1 MHVVILAL
9 GSRGDVQPF
18 VALALALQAQGYRVT
33 VAAAA
38 DYAPLAAAYGVP
50 FARVGGYVVELMNM
64 GLVNEVL
71 DGAHNPLYFAR
82 AFLSELAPL
91 LTTILADCWQIAQQ
105 ADLLIV
111 STLGLYLGLDLVE
124 KRPCPLVAVHFHPLL
139 AVPDRAHVSFPSAPT
154 WLPLAVPYHQLTHWL
169 GRHGFWQLLG
179 PLLNR
184 ARRIVLQLPPLSP
197 WARYRRAQQ
206 EVPTLFAYSPTLAP
220 LPPGYVLPPATMI
233 TGYWFLPQPLAWQPP
248 APLVDFLAAGPP
260 PVVIT
265 FGSILGG
272 REPDRMTQLLVDAL
286 VQSGQRGLIYRGWGD
301 LGNIALP
308 PTVLAIDAT
317 PHDWLFAHCAAVVHH
332 GGAGTTAATLRA
344 GLPSVVVP
352 VFGDQLFWAERLQ
365 AQGAGPPPL
374 PRRELT
380 ATCLAAAVDQ
390 AVTKPGFR
398 TQAQRLQQVLHTEG
412 GVGTAVAWLATRYG
426 MGPSVPGTPQH
437 QIV

>member
-18 VALALALQAQGYRVT
+18 IALALALQERGHRVT

-38 DYAPLAAAYGVP
+38 DYGSLAAAYDVP
-50 FARVGGYVVELMNM
+50 FAPLGGYVAELMNM
-64 GLVNEVL
+64 ELVNELL

-82 AFLSELAPL
+82 AFLGELAPL

-139 AVPDRAHVSFPSAPT
+139 AVPDRAHVNFPSAPP
-154 WLPLAVPYHQLTHWL
+154 WLPLAASYHQVTHWL
-169 GRHGFWQLLG
+169 GRHGLWQLLG

-184 ARRIVLQLPPLSP
+184 ARRTVLQLPPLSP

-206 EVPTLFAYSPTLAP
+206 SVPTLFAYSPTVAP
-220 LPPGYVLPPATMI
+220 LPSRTPLPPATAI
-233 TGYWFLPQPLAWQPP
+233 TGYWFLPQPPAWQPP
-248 APLVDFLAAGPP
+248 APLLDFLAAGPP

-272 REPDRMTQLLVDAL
+272 RDPDAMTQRLVDAL

-317 PHDWLFAHCAAVVHH
+317 PHDWLFARCAAVVHH

-352 VFGDQLFWAERLQ
+352 VFGDQLLWADRLQ
-365 AQGAGPPPL
+365 ALNVAPPPL
-374 PRRELT
+374 PRRQLT
-380 ATCLAAAVDQ
+380 VANLAAAMGQ
-390 AVTKPGFR
+390 AVTNPTFQANAQSRQR
-398 TQAQRLQQVLHTEG
+398 TLQAEA
-412 GVGTAVAWLATRYG
+412 GTACAVAWLA
-426 MGPSVPGTPQH
+426 QH
-437 QIV
+437 FLLEE

>member
-18 VALALALQAQGYRVT
+18 VALALALQEQGHRVT

-38 DYAPLAAAYGVP
+38 DYGPLVAAYGVP
-50 FARVGGYVVELMNM
+50 FAPVGGYVSELMNM
-64 GLVNEVL
+64 GLVNELL

-82 AFLSELAPL
+82 AFLGELAPL

-139 AVPDRAHVSFPSAPT
+139 AVPDRAHVNFPSAPT
-154 WLPLAVPYHQLTHWL
+154 WLPLAPAYHQATHWL
-169 GRHGFWQLLG
+169 CRHGLWQLLG

-184 ARRIVLQLPPLSP
+184 ARQSVLQLSPLSP

-206 EVPTLFAYSPTLAP
+206 PVPTLFAYSPTVAP
-220 LPPGYVLPPATMI
+220 LPSRTQLPPATAI
-233 TGYWFLPQPLAWQPP
+233 TGYWFLPQPTTWQPP
-248 APLVDFLAAGPP
+248 APLLDFLAAGAP

-272 REPDRMTQLLVDAL
+272 RDPDAMTQRLVDAL
-286 VQSGQRGLIYRGWGD
+286 VQGGQRGLIYRGWGD
-301 LGNIALP
+301 LGNIKLP
-308 PTVLAIDAT
+308 STVLAIEAT
-317 PHDWLFAHCAAVVHH
+317 PHDWLFARCAAVVHH

-352 VFGDQLFWAERLQ
+352 VFGDQLFWGERLH
-365 AQGAGPPPL
+365 ALNVAPPAL
-374 PRRELT
+374 PRRQLT
-380 ATCLAAAVDQ
+380 GANLAVAIRQ
-390 AVTKPGFR
+390 AVTNPTF
-398 TQAQRLQQVLHTEG
+398 QANAQSLQPTLQAEA
-412 GVGTAVAWLATRYG
+412 GTARAVAWLA
-426 MGPSVPGTPQH
+426 QH
-437 QIV
+437 FLSEE

>member
-18 VALALALQAQGYRVT
+18 IALALALQERGHRVT

-38 DYAPLAAAYGVP
+38 DYGSLAAAYDVP
-50 FARVGGYVVELMNM
+50 FAPLGGYVAELMNM
-64 GLVNEVL
+64 ELVNELL

-82 AFLSELAPL
+82 AFLGELAPL

-139 AVPDRAHVSFPSAPT
+139 AVPDRAHVNFPSAPP
-154 WLPLAVPYHQLTHWL
+154 WLPLAASYHQVTHWL
-169 GRHGFWQLLG
+169 GRHGLWQLLG

-184 ARRIVLQLPPLSP
+184 ARRTVLQLPPLSP

-206 EVPTLFAYSPTLAP
+206 PVPTLFAYSPTVAP
-220 LPPGYVLPPATMI
+220 LPSRTQLPPATAI
-233 TGYWFLPQPLAWQPP
+233 TGYWFLPQPPAWQPP
-248 APLVDFLAAGPP
+248 APLLDFLAAGSP

-272 REPDRMTQLLVDAL
+272 RDPDAMTHLLVDAL
-286 VQSGQRGLIYRGWGD
+286 GQSGQRGLLYRGWGD
-301 LGNIALP
+301 LGNIKLP

-317 PHDWLFAHCAAVVHH
+317 PHDWLFARCSAVVHH

-344 GLPSVVVP
+344 GLPSVVIP
-352 VFGDQLFWAERLQ
+352 VFGDQLLWAERLQ
-365 AQGAGPPPL
+365 TLNVAPSAL
-374 PRRELT
+374 PRRQLT
-380 ATCLAAAVDQ
+380 VTKLAGVISQ
-390 AVTKPGFR
+390 AVTKPTFR
-398 TQAQRLQQVLHTEG
+398 ANAQALQQTLQAEAG
-412 GVGTAVAWLATRYG
+412 LACAVDWLEAHFLT
-426 MGPSVPGTPQH
+426 
-437 QIV
+437 

>member
-18 VALALALQAQGYRVT
+18 VALALALQERGHRVT

-38 DYAPLAAAYGVP
+38 DYGPLVAAYDVP
-50 FARVGGYVVELMNM
+50 FAPVGGYVAELMNM
-64 GLVNEVL
+64 GLVNELL

-82 AFLSELAPL
+82 AFLGELAPL
-91 LTTILADCWQIAQQ
+91 LTTILTDCLQIALQ

-139 AVPDRAHVSFPSAPT
+139 AVPDRAHVNFPSAPP
-154 WLPLAVPYHQLTHWL
+154 WLPWAAPYHQVTHWL
-169 GRHGFWQLLG
+169 GRHGLWQLLG

-184 ARRIVLQLPPLSP
+184 ARRTVLQLPPLSP

-206 EVPTLFAYSPTLAP
+206 PVPTLFAYSPTVAP
-220 LPPGYVLPPATMI
+220 LPSQTKLPPATAI
-233 TGYWFLPQPLAWQPP
+233 TGYWFLPQPPAWQPP
-248 APLVDFLAAGPP
+248 APLLDFLAAGPP

-272 REPDRMTQLLVDAL
+272 RAPDAMTHLLVDAL
-286 VQSGQRGLIYRGWGD
+286 AQSDQRGLIYRGWGD
-301 LGNIALP
+301 LGNIRLP
-308 PTVLAIDAT
+308 PTVLAIEAT
-317 PHDWLFAHCAAVVHH
+317 PHDWLFARCAAVVHH

-352 VFGDQLFWAERLQ
+352 VFGDQLFWGERLH
-365 AQGAGPPPL
+365 ALNVTPPPL
-374 PRRELT
+374 PRRQLT
-380 ATCLAAAVDQ
+380 GANLAVAIRQ
-390 AVTKPGFR
+390 AVINPTYQANAQSRQR
-398 TQAQRLQQVLHTEG
+398 TLQAEAG
-412 GVGTAVAWLATRYG
+412 PAWAVAWLA
-426 MGPSVPGTPQH
+426 QH
-437 QIV
+437 FLLQE

>member
-18 VALALALQAQGYRVT
+18 IALALALQERGHRVT

-38 DYAPLAAAYGVP
+38 DYGSLAAAYDVP
-50 FARVGGYVVELMNM
+50 FAPLGGYVAELMNM
-64 GLVNEVL
+64 ELVNELL

-82 AFLSELAPL
+82 AFLGELAPL

-139 AVPDRAHVSFPSAPT
+139 AVPDRAHVNFPSAPP
-154 WLPLAVPYHQLTHWL
+154 WLPLAASYHQVTHWL
-169 GRHGFWQLLG
+169 GRHGLWQLLG

-184 ARRIVLQLPPLSP
+184 ARRTVLQLPPLSP

-206 EVPTLFAYSPTLAP
+206 PVPTLFAYSPTVAP
-220 LPPGYVLPPATMI
+220 LPSRTPLPPATAI
-233 TGYWFLPQPLAWQPP
+233 TGYWFLPQPPAWQPP
-248 APLVDFLAAGPP
+248 APLLDFLAAGAP

-272 REPDRMTQLLVDAL
+272 RDPDAMTQLLVDAL

-301 LGNIALP
+301 LGNIKLP
-308 PTVLAIDAT
+308 PTVLAIEAT
-317 PHDWLFAHCAAVVHH
+317 PHDWLFARCAAVVHH

-352 VFGDQLFWAERLQ
+352 VFGDQLLWADRLQ
-365 AQGAGPPPL
+365 ALNVAPPPL
-374 PRRELT
+374 PRRQLT
-380 ATCLAAAVDQ
+380 VANLAAAMGQ
-390 AVTKPGFR
+390 AVTNPTFQANAQSRQR
-398 TQAQRLQQVLHTEG
+398 TLQAEA
-412 GVGTAVAWLATRYG
+412 GTACAVAWLA
-426 MGPSVPGTPQH
+426 QH
-437 QIV
+437 FLLEE

>member
-18 VALALALQAQGYRVT
+18 VALALVLQERGHRVT

-38 DYAPLAAAYGVP
+38 DYGPLAAAYGVP
-50 FARVGGYVVELMNM
+50 FAPVGGYVVELMNM
-64 GLVNEVL
+64 GLVNELL

-82 AFLSELAPL
+82 AFLGELAPL

-139 AVPDRAHVSFPSAPT
+139 AVPDRAHVNFPSLPP
-154 WLPLAVPYHQLTHWL
+154 WLPLAAPYHQMTHWL
-169 GRHGFWQLLG
+169 GRHGLWQLLG
-179 PLLNR
+179 PMLNR
-184 ARRIVLQLPPLSP
+184 ARRTVLQLPPLSP

-206 EVPTLFAYSPTLAP
+206 PVPTLFAYSPTVAP
-220 LPPGYVLPPATMI
+220 LPSRYELPPATAI
-233 TGYWFLPQPLAWQPP
+233 TGYWFLPQPPAWQPP
-248 APLVDFLAAGPP
+248 TPLLHFLAAGPP

-272 REPDRMTQLLVDAL
+272 RDPNAMTHLLVDAL
-286 VQSGQRGLIYRGWGD
+286 GQSGQRGLIYRGWGD
-301 LGNIALP
+301 LGNIKLP

-317 PHDWLFAHCAAVVHH
+317 PHDWLFARCAAVVHH

-352 VFGDQLFWAERLQ
+352 VFGDQLLWGERLH
-365 AQGAGPPPL
+365 ALNVAPPPL
-374 PRRELT
+374 PRRHLT
-380 ATCLAAAVDQ
+380 GTKLAVAIRQ
-390 AVTKPGFR
+390 AVTNPTF
-398 TQAQRLQQVLHTEG
+398 QANAQSHQRALQAEAG
-412 GVGTAVAWLATRYG
+412 PACAVAWLAR
-426 MGPSVPGTPQH
+426 H
-437 QIV
+437 FLLEE